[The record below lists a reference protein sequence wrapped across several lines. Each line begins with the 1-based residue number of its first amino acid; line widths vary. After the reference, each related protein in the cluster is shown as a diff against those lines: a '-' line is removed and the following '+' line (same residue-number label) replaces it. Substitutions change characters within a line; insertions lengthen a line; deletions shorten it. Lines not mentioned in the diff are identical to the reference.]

1 MRLTSREKEILDF
14 VKKHPMIAQDDLA
27 RHFGITRSS
36 VAVHIS
42 NLMKKGAIMGK
53 GYVVN
58 EQVSIVII
66 GRIFLQIN
74 IDKDRETSEIDLQ
87 YTGFALES
95 CKALSGLGLNLK
107 VISVVGNDELA
118 LTLIDE
124 IQKGDADI
132 TNIARH
138 SEKRSGR
145 LVKINGARA
154 YEEGFSL
161 EDYEKAISQKEWVAM
176 NCQWLIIEPVFQQ
189 YALSKWLEKEQETL
203 PSICTCV
210 LVKRAEQMPVFLQRF
225 SLVVLGVEE
234 TNQIEVC
241 ANQLADNMEQGY
253 ILVTDGK
260 TRILYINDG
269 IIAEFP
275 LLPSQQFN
283 LEKSLPYLLGGVVY
297 GLSSRYNLRQ
307 AVRMAVGTASSHG

>member
-74 IDKDRETSEIDLQ
+74 IARSEATSEIDLQ

-107 VISVVGNDELA
+107 VIGVVGNDDLA

-124 IQKGDADI
+124 IQKREADI
-132 TNIARH
+132 NNITRH
-138 SEKRSGR
+138 PEKRSGR
-145 LVKINGARA
+145 LVKIDGNRA

-176 NCQWLIIEPVFQQ
+176 NCQWLIIEPVFHQ
-189 YALSKWLEKEQETL
+189 YALNKWFEKEQEAL
-203 PSICTCV
+203 PSICTCA
-210 LVKRAEQMPVFLQRF
+210 LVKRAEQMPDFLSRF
-225 SLVVLGVEE
+225 SLAVLGVEE

-241 ANQLADNMEQGY
+241 TNQLAEAMDQGY
-253 ILVTDGK
+253 ALVTDGK

-269 IIAEFP
+269 NIAEFP

-283 LEKSLPYLLGGVVY
+283 LENSLPYLLGGVVY

>member
-74 IDKDRETSEIDLQ
+74 ITQSAETSIIDLQ

-95 CKALSGLGLNLK
+95 CKSLSGLGLNLK
-107 VISVVGNDELA
+107 VLSVVGNDDLA
-118 LTLIDE
+118 LSLIDQ
-124 IQKGDADI
+124 IQKRETDI

-138 SEKRSGR
+138 ADKRSGR
-145 LVKINGARA
+145 LVKIDGNLA
-154 YEEGFSL
+154 YEEGFTL
-161 EDYEKAISQKEWVAM
+161 EDYEKAINQKEWVAM
-176 NCQWLIIEPVFQQ
+176 NCQWLIVEPVFQSH
-189 YALSKWLEKEQETL
+189 AIAKWLEKDQETL
-203 PSICTCV
+203 PFICTCA
-210 LVKRAEQMPVFLQRF
+210 LVKRAEQMPDFLHRF

-234 TNQIEVC
+234 TGQLELC
-241 ANQLADNMEQGY
+241 ATHLAESMDQGY

-269 IIAEFP
+269 SMAEFP
-275 LLPSQQFN
+275 LLPSQQFH
-283 LEKSLPYLLGGVVY
+283 LETSLPYLLGGVVY

-307 AVRMAVGTASSHG
+307 AVRMAVGTASSHE

>member
-1 MRLTSREKEILDF
+1 MRLTLREKEILDF
-14 VKKHPMIAQDDLA
+14 VTKHPMIAQDDLA

-58 EQVSIVII
+58 EQVSIVVI

-74 IDKDRETSEIDLQ
+74 IAQSEATSAIDLQ

-107 VISVVGNDELA
+107 VISVVGNDDLA

-124 IQKGDADI
+124 IQKREADI

-138 SEKRSGR
+138 PEMRSGR
-145 LVKINGARA
+145 LVKIDGTGA

-161 EDYEKAISQKEWVAM
+161 EDYEKAINQKEWVAM
-176 NCQWLIIEPVFQQ
+176 NCQWLIIEPVFHQ
-189 YALSKWLEKEQETL
+189 YALHKWLEKEQETL
-203 PSICTCV
+203 PSICTCA
-210 LVKRAEQMPVFLQRF
+210 LVKRAEQMPDFLSRF
-225 SLVVLGVEE
+225 SLVVLGVED

-241 ANQLADNMEQGY
+241 ANQLAEAMGQGY
-253 ILVTDGK
+253 VLVTDGR

-269 IIAEFP
+269 NIAEFP

>member
-66 GRIFLQIN
+66 GRIFLQISIARSEPTN
-74 IDKDRETSEIDLQ
+74 EIDLQ

-107 VISVVGNDELA
+107 VLSVVGNDDLA
-118 LTLIDE
+118 LNLIDE
-124 IQKGDADI
+124 IQRREADI

-138 SEKRSGR
+138 PDKRSGR
-145 LVKINGARA
+145 LVKIDGIGA

-161 EDYEKAISQKEWVAM
+161 EDYEKAINQKEWVAM
-176 NCQWLIIEPVFQQ
+176 NCQWLIIEPVFHS

-203 PSICTCV
+203 PSICTCT
-210 LVKRAEQMPVFLQRF
+210 LVKRAEQIPDFLHRF

-234 TNQIEVC
+234 TSQIEVC
-241 ANQLADNMEQGY
+241 ANRLAESMYQGY
-253 ILVTDGK
+253 VLVTDGN

-269 IIAEFP
+269 SIAEFP
-275 LLPSQQFN
+275 LLPSQHFD
-283 LEKSLPYLLGGVVY
+283 LETSLPYLLGGVVY

-307 AVRMAVGTASSHG
+307 AVRMAVGTASSHE

>member
-1 MRLTSREKEILDF
+1 MRLTLREKEILDF
-14 VKKHPMIAQDDLA
+14 VTKHPMIAQDDLA

-74 IDKDRETSEIDLQ
+74 IAQRQDTSEIDLQ

-107 VISVVGNDELA
+107 VISVVGNDDLA

-124 IQKGDADI
+124 IQKRETDI

-138 SEKRSGR
+138 PEKRSGR
-145 LVKINGARA
+145 LVKIDGTRA

-161 EDYEKAISQKEWVAM
+161 EDYEKAISQKEWVAI
-176 NCQWLIIEPVFQQ
+176 NCQWLIIEPVFHR
-189 YALSKWLEKEQETL
+189 YALNKWLEKEQETL
-203 PSICTCV
+203 PSICTCA
-210 LVKRAEQMPVFLQRF
+210 LVKRAEQLPDFLQRF

-234 TNQIEVC
+234 NNQIEVC
-241 ANQLADNMEQGY
+241 ANQLAEAMNQGY

-269 IIAEFP
+269 SIAEFP

-283 LEKSLPYLLGGVVY
+283 LERSLPYLLGGVVY

>member
-36 VAVHIS
+36 AAVHIS

-66 GRIFLQIN
+66 GRIFLQID
-74 IDKDRETSEIDLQ
+74 IAKSEATSAIDLQ
-87 YTGFALES
+87 YTGFALET
-95 CKALSGLGLNLK
+95 CKSLSGLGLNLK
-107 VISVVGNDELA
+107 VISVVGNDDLA
-118 LTLIDE
+118 LSLIDE
-124 IQKGDADI
+124 IQKREADI

-138 SEKRSGR
+138 PEKRSGR
-145 LVKINGARA
+145 LVKIDEIRA
-154 YEEGFSL
+154 YEEGFSM
-161 EDYEKAISQKEWVAM
+161 EDYEKAINQKEWVAM
-176 NCQWLIIEPVFQQ
+176 NCQWLIIEPLFQQ
-189 YALSKWLEKEQETL
+189 YALNKWLEKDQETL
-203 PSICTCV
+203 PSICTCA
-210 LVKRAEQMPVFLQRF
+210 LVKRAEQMPDLLLRF
-225 SLVVLGVEE
+225 SLVVLGVYD
-234 TNQIEVC
+234 TDQIEVC
-241 ANQLADNMEQGY
+241 ANQLAEAMGQGY
-253 ILVTDGK
+253 ILITDGK

-269 IIAEFP
+269 SIAEFP

-297 GLSSRYNLRQ
+297 GLSSHYNLRQ